1 MTDQVPLLSN
11 GLVDD
16 EQDEW
21 STGPGIAA
29 SAPLPTPP
37 ATRDEVLARVGPVK
51 RAVYVLVRQCVDD
64 FEKAAPWEL
73 LYYPPDDPGALLA
86 MVGSLVT
93 AIKVVPKK
101 VDVLLKK
108 LPAGESGNE
117 PTREDIGFL
126 LHGIHRM
133 VAHDIKRLEGILAPV
148 RDRGLDAPPTLD
160 ERQSLC
166 ELSADLKG
174 KYASALMGAAASL
187 IGEGQWNG
195 VELEPVLFP
204 EKAEEFRCTRELIVS
219 LREAVAAIRQLPE
232 QIPFPQIVERW
243 RGGARVDQYALAD
256 LPSLRGR
263 ISRLLKER
271 SRRALYSGDYYQISR
286 REVLLS
292 QRINEL
298 ERLHQQTWAV
308 HPPGSGEAPDL
319 GPVYARLVQ
328 LTLEMAAVLDAN
340 ILKTLIGEKKV
351 NGLRGRMAAGGA
363 AGKPAGDGLD
373 ALMPL
378 LAEDDLRIFFEM
390 LLTAVQRRASLS
402 VQEPAPVV
410 EAPAVSP
417 SRKNE
422 LGNQVESHPEGES
435 RAGRIRAG
443 ERPALPD
450 PSARPSLQDDSERS
464 ARAQTPPPPA
474 PPRPAPPPPMSEP
487 PIYTVDELLTPLPD
501 FPEAEPRPRPLTAP
515 RAPERSADPLQA
527 MARVRVK
534 LDEIQAPT
542 NSHWNNF
549 RLTQRMLE
557 KHSRLPGAMFHSIDP
572 FLQEIADHLVP
583 DLKLIAPHK
592 GLTPEAVQRLET
604 VCRELCSTDP
614 SPADMVS
621 EVPRK
626 LERILRFLDALRAVL
641 PPAAGTAGG

>member
-1 MTDQVPLLSN
+1 MTDQPLLSN

-16 EQDEW
+16 EPDEW

-29 SAPLPTPP
+29 SAPMPPPP
-37 ATRDEVLARVGPVK
+37 ASRDEVLARVGPVK
-51 RAVYVLVRQCVDD
+51 RAVYVLVRQCADD

-117 PTREDIGFL
+117 PTREDVGFL

-148 RDRGLDAPPTLD
+148 RDRGADLPPTLD
-160 ERQSLC
+160 ERGTLS

-195 VELEPVLFP
+195 VELEPILFP
-204 EKAEEFRCTRELIVS
+204 EKAEEFRCTRELMVS
-219 LREAVAAIRQLPE
+219 LREAVTAIRQLPE

-256 LPSLRGR
+256 LSSLRGR

-271 SRRALYSGDYYQISR
+271 SRRALYSGDYHQISR

-298 ERLHQQTWAV
+298 ERLHQQTWAIQSPSQAPV
-308 HPPGSGEAPDL
+308 EAPDL
-319 GPVYARLVQ
+319 GTVCARLVQ

-340 ILKTLIGEKKV
+340 ILKALIGEKKV
-351 NGLRGRMAAGGA
+351 NGLRGRVAAKGA
-363 AGKPAGDGLD
+363 APGPAQADGLD
-373 ALMPL
+373 ALVPL

-402 VQEPAPVV
+402 VQEPAPAP

-417 SRKNE
+417 S
-422 LGNQVESHPEGES
+422 
-435 RAGRIRAG
+435 
-443 ERPALPD
+443 
-450 PSARPSLQDDSERS
+450 
-464 ARAQTPPPPA
+464 PPA
-474 PPRPAPPPPMSEP
+474 PLPSPSPQTA
-487 PIYTVDELLTPLPD
+487 DELLSPLPD
-501 FPEAEPRPRPLTAP
+501 FPEAEPRPRPMHAP
-515 RAPERSADPLQA
+515 RAPERPADPLQA
-527 MARVRVK
+527 IARIRTK
-534 LDEIQAPT
+534 LEAIQAPT
-542 NSHWNNF
+542 NSSWNNF

-583 DLKLIAPHK
+583 DLKLIAPYK

-604 VCRELCSTDP
+604 VCRELCGTDP
-614 SPADMVS
+614 SPADMAA

-641 PPAAGTAGG
+641 PPHGS

>member
-16 EQDEW
+16 EQDGW

-37 ATRDEVLARVGPVK
+37 SSRDEVLARVGPVK

-86 MVGSLVT
+86 LVGSLVT

-108 LPAGESGNE
+108 LPAGESNE
-117 PTREDIGFL
+117 PAREDIGFL

-148 RDRGLDAPPTLD
+148 RDRGPDAPPTLG

-204 EKAEEFRCTRELIVS
+204 EKAEEFRCTRELVVS

-232 QIPFPQIVERW
+232 QIPFPQVLERW

-308 HPPGSGEAPDL
+308 QSPSPAAGEAPDL

-340 ILKTLIGEKKV
+340 ILKALIGEKKV
-351 NGLRGRMAAGGA
+351 NGLRGRGAAGGA

-402 VQEPAPVV
+402 VQEPAPVE
-410 EAPAVSP
+410 EAPKPAPAPAPP
-417 SRKNE
+417 S
-422 LGNQVESHPEGES
+422 
-435 RAGRIRAG
+435 
-443 ERPALPD
+443 
-450 PSARPSLQDDSERS
+450 
-464 ARAQTPPPPA
+464 A
-474 PPRPAPPPPMSEP
+474 PPRPAPAPPPPVSEP
-487 PIYTVDELLTPLPD
+487 PIYSVDELLSPLPE

-515 RAPERSADPLQA
+515 RAPERTADPLQV
-527 MARVRVK
+527 MARVRAK

-604 VCRELCSTDP
+604 VCRELCATDP

-641 PPAAGTAGG
+641 PPAAGAAGS